1 VSIRRFIAK
10 AQESGHLV
18 TITKEVDPYLE
29 MARVINALE
38 GQPVL
43 FTRVKGSPYQV
54 VSGLCSDR
62 EYLAL
67 DLGIDQS
74 QLLFALAQALENP
87 VAPPMV
93 ASAPC
98 QEVIEEEV
106 NLNTLPIL
114 THLPDDG
121 GPYVTAG
128 VVIVK
133 DPDHGRNLCFHR
145 LMRIGPHQLAAR
157 IVEGR
162 GTDMAL
168 RKTPGDLEVA
178 VCLGN
183 SIPVLL
189 AAAMSPPK
197 GVDELSI
204 ANALRP
210 TPLVKCRTV
219 DLEVPA
225 DSEFVLEGR
234 ITRRTV
240 DEGPFIDLTETW
252 DIVRQQPVIEIHCL
266 THRRD
271 AIYHA
276 LLPGRLEHKL
286 LMGMPREPTIYAAV
300 SQVCQCKN
308 VLITPGGM
316 SWLHAVVQIVKQA
329 PDDGR
334 KAIVAAFRGHT
345 SLKHVVVVDED
356 VDPFNPA
363 EVEWAVAT
371 RFQADRGL
379 IVLEDQPSSSL
390 DPSATHVPGQKT
402 RTSKMGLDATISWYK
417 PMGELRTKEE
427 REGFKKVK
435 YEGVDITI
443 YRASAGGENVKF

>member
-1 VSIRRFIAK
+1 VSIRRFIIR
-10 AQESGHLV
+10 AQEAGYLV
-18 TITKEVDPYLE
+18 TISKEVDPYLE

-43 FTRVKGSPYQV
+43 FTRVKDSPYQV
-54 VSGLCSDR
+54 VSGLCSAR
-62 EYLAL
+62 EYFAL
-67 DLGIDQS
+67 DLGVDRG
-74 QLLFALAQALENP
+74 QLLFALAQALGNP
-87 VAPPMV
+87 IAPPMIT
-93 ASAPC
+93 SAPC
-98 QEVIEEEV
+98 QEVVEEEV
-106 NLNTLPIL
+106 DLNTLPIL

-133 DPDHGRNLCFHR
+133 DHDCGRNMCFHR
-145 LMRIGPHQLAAR
+145 LMRIGPRQFVAR

-162 GTDMAL
+162 GTNTAL
-168 RKTPGDLEVA
+168 QKTSGELEVA
-178 VCLGN
+178 ICLGN

-189 AAAMSPPK
+189 AAAMSPPQ

-240 DEGPFIDLTETW
+240 AEGPFIDLTETW
-252 DIVRQQPVIEIHCL
+252 DIVRQQPVIEIDCL

-316 SWLHAVVQIVKQA
+316 SWLHAVVQIVKRA

-334 KAIVAAFRGHT
+334 KAIAAAFRGHA
-345 SLKHVVVVDED
+345 SLKHIVVVDED
-356 VDPFNPA
+356 VDLFNPA
-363 EVEWAVAT
+363 EVEWAIAT
-371 RFQADRGL
+371 RFQTNRDL
-379 IVLEDQPSSSL
+379 VVLEDQPSSSL
-390 DPSATHVPGQKT
+390 DPSAVHIPGQKA
-402 RTSKMGLDATISWYK
+402 RTSKMGVDATIPWYK
-417 PMGELRTKEE
+417 PTGELRTKEE
-427 REGFKKVK
+427 REGFKKVG
-435 YEGVDITI
+435 YGEIDIAV
-443 YRASAGGENVKF
+443 YRASGEDR

>member
-1 VSIRRFIAK
+1 MSLRSFIAK
-10 AQESGHLV
+10 AERAGRLV
-18 TITKEVDPYLE
+18 TIAKEVDPYLE
-29 MARVINALE
+29 MTRVINALD

-43 FTRVKGSPYQV
+43 FTRVKGSPYQI
-54 VSGLCSDR
+54 VSGICSAR
-62 EYLAL
+62 EYFAL
-67 DLGIDQS
+67 DLDVDQS
-74 QLLFALAQALENP
+74 QLLFALTQALGNP
-87 VAPPMV
+87 VAPQMV
-93 ASAPC
+93 VPAPC
-98 QEVIEEEV
+98 QEVVEEEV
-106 NLNTLPIL
+106 DLNTLPIL

-121 GPYVTAG
+121 GPYITAG

-133 DPDHGRNLCFHR
+133 DPDHGRNMCFHR
-145 LMRIGPHQLAAR
+145 LMRIGPRQFSVR

-162 GTDMAL
+162 GTDAAL
-168 RKTPGDLEVA
+168 QKTSGELEVA
-178 VCLGN
+178 ICLGN

-234 ITRRTV
+234 ITRRMV
-240 DEGPFIDLTETW
+240 AEGPFIDLTETW
-252 DIVRQQPVIEIHCL
+252 DIVRQQPVIEIDCI
-266 THRRD
+266 THRHG
-271 AIYHA
+271 AIYQA

-286 LMGMPREPTIYAAV
+286 LMGMPREPTIYAEV
-300 SQVCQCKN
+300 NQVCQCKN

-334 KAIVAAFRGHT
+334 KAIAAAFRGHT

-356 VDPFNPA
+356 VDLFNPA
-363 EVEWAVAT
+363 EVEWAIAT
-371 RFQADRGL
+371 RFQAHRDL
-379 IVLEDQPSSSL
+379 VILEDQPSSSL
-390 DPSATHVPGQKT
+390 DPSATHIPGQKT
-402 RTSKMGLDATISWYK
+402 RTSKMGLDATIPWYK
-417 PMGELRTKEE
+417 PTGELRTRKE
-427 REGFKKVK
+427 REGFKKVG
-435 YEGVDITI
+435 YGEIDIAV
-443 YRASAGGENVKF
+443 YRTY

>member
-1 VSIRRFIAK
+1 MSLRSFIAK
-10 AQESGHLV
+10 AQEAGHLV
-18 TITKEVDPYLE
+18 TIAKEIDPYLE
-29 MARVINALE
+29 MARVINALD

-54 VSGLCSDR
+54 VSGLCSSR
-62 EYLAL
+62 EYFAL
-67 DLGIDQS
+67 DLGVDQG

-87 VAPPMV
+87 VASQMV
-93 ASAPC
+93 ESAPC
-98 QEVIEEEV
+98 QEVVEGEV
-106 NLNTLPIL
+106 DLNTLPIL

-128 VVIVK
+128 VTIVK
-133 DPDHGRNLCFHR
+133 DPDHGRNMCFHR
-145 LMRIGPHQLAAR
+145 LMRIGPRQFAAR
-157 IVEGR
+157 VVEGR
-162 GTDMAL
+162 GTHTAL
-168 RKTPGDLEVA
+168 RKTSGELEVA
-178 VCLGN
+178 ICLGN

-189 AAAMSPPK
+189 AAAMSPPR
-197 GVDELSI
+197 GVDELSV

-234 ITRRTV
+234 IIRHAV
-240 DEGPFIDLTETW
+240 AEGPFIDLTETW
-252 DIVRQQPVIEIHCL
+252 DIVRQQPVIEIDCL

-334 KAIVAAFRGHT
+334 KAIAAAFRGHT

-356 VDPFNPA
+356 VDLFTPA
-363 EVEWAVAT
+363 EVEWAIAT
-371 RFQADRGL
+371 RFQAGRDL
-379 IVLEDQPSSSL
+379 VVLEDQPSSSL
-390 DPSATHVPGQKT
+390 DPSATHIPGQKT
-402 RTSKMGLDATISWYK
+402 RTSKMGLDATIPWCK
-417 PMGELRTKEE
+417 PTGELRTREE
-427 REGFKKVK
+427 REEFKRVV
-435 YEGVDITI
+435 YGEVDIAV
-443 YRASAGGENVKF
+443 YRAFREKRC

>member
-1 VSIRRFIAK
+1 MSLRSFIAK
-10 AQESGHLV
+10 AQETDHLV
-18 TITKEVDPYLE
+18 TIVKEVDPYLE
-29 MARVINALE
+29 MAHVINALD
-38 GQPVL
+38 GQPML

-54 VSGLCSDR
+54 ASGICSAR
-62 EYLAL
+62 EYFAL
-67 DLGIDQS
+67 DLGMDQS

-87 VAPPMV
+87 VAPQMIT
-93 ASAPC
+93 SAPC
-98 QEVIEEEV
+98 QEVVKEEV
-106 NLNTLPIL
+106 DLNTLPIL

-133 DPDHGRNLCFHR
+133 DPDHGRNMCFHR
-145 LMRIGPHQLAAR
+145 LMRFGPRQFAAR

-162 GTDMAL
+162 GTATAL
-168 RKTPGDLEVA
+168 QKTSGELEIA
-178 VCLGN
+178 ICLGN

-234 ITRRTV
+234 IARRTV
-240 DEGPFIDLTETW
+240 AEGPFIDLTETW
-252 DIVRQQPVIEIHCL
+252 DLVRQQPVIEIDCL

-334 KAIVAAFRGHT
+334 KAIAAAFRGHT
-345 SLKHVVVVDED
+345 SLKHVVVVGED
-356 VDPFNPA
+356 IDLFNPA
-363 EVEWAVAT
+363 EVERTIAT
-371 RFQADRGL
+371 RFQADREL
-379 IVLEDQPSSSL
+379 VELEEQPSSSL
-390 DPSATHVPGQKT
+390 DPSAAHCHYPLVQAHG
-402 RTSKMGLDATISWYK
+402 
-417 PMGELRTKEE
+417 
-427 REGFKKVK
+427 
-435 YEGVDITI
+435 
-443 YRASAGGENVKF
+443 

>member
-1 VSIRRFIAK
+1 MSLRSFISK
-10 AQESGHLV
+10 AQEADYLV
-18 TITKEVDPYLE
+18 TIAKEVDPYLE
-29 MARVINALE
+29 MARLINALD

-43 FTRVKGSPYQV
+43 FTRVKGSPYRIA
-54 VSGLCSDR
+54 SGLCAAR
-62 EYLAL
+62 EHFAL

-74 QLLFALAQALENP
+74 QLVFVLAEALENP
-87 VAPPMV
+87 IAPQMV
-93 ASAPC
+93 TLAPC
-98 QEVIEEEV
+98 QEVVEEKV
-106 NLNTLPIL
+106 DLNTLPIL

-128 VVIVK
+128 VVIIK
-133 DPDHGRNLCFHR
+133 DPDHGRNVCFHR
-145 LMRIGPHQLAAR
+145 LMRIGPRQFAVR

-162 GTDMAL
+162 GTDTAL
-168 RKTPGDLEVA
+168 QKTSGELEVA
-178 VCLGN
+178 ICLGN

-189 AAAMSPPK
+189 AAAMSPPQ

-210 TPLVKCRTV
+210 TPLVKCRIV

-234 ITRRTV
+234 ITRRMV
-240 DEGPFIDLTETW
+240 AEGPFIDLTGTW
-252 DIVRQQPVIEIHCL
+252 DIVRQQPVIEIDGI

-300 SQVCQCKN
+300 SQVCQCRN

-334 KAIVAAFRGHT
+334 KAVAAAFRGHT

-356 VDPFNPA
+356 VDLFNPA
-363 EVEWAVAT
+363 EVEWAIAT
-371 RFQADRGL
+371 RFQADRDL
-379 IVLEDQPSSSL
+379 MVLEDQPSSSL
-390 DPSATHVPGQKT
+390 DPSASHVPGQKS
-402 RTSKMGLDATISWYK
+402 RTSKMGLDATIPWHK
-417 PMGELRTKEE
+417 PTGELRTREE
-427 REGFKKVK
+427 REEFRKVE
-435 YEGVDITI
+435 YGEVDIAV
-443 YRASAGGENVKF
+443 YRASESRR

>member
-1 VSIRRFIAK
+1 MSLRSFIAK
-10 AQESGHLV
+10 ARKAGYLM
-18 TITKEVDPYLE
+18 TMAKEVDPYLE
-29 MARVINALE
+29 MARVINALD

-43 FTRVKGSPYQV
+43 FTRVKGSSYQIV
-54 VSGLCSDR
+54 AGICSAR
-62 EYLAL
+62 EYFAL
-67 DLGIDQS
+67 DLDMDQS

-87 VAPPMV
+87 VAPQV
-93 ASAPC
+93 VVSAPC
-98 QEVIEEEV
+98 QEVVEEEV
-106 NLNTLPIL
+106 DLNTLPVL

-133 DPDHGRNLCFHR
+133 DPDHGRNMCFHR
-145 LMRIGPHQLAAR
+145 LMRIGPRQFAAR
-157 IVEGR
+157 VVEGR
-162 GTDMAL
+162 GTDAAL
-168 RKTPGDLEVA
+168 QKTSGELEVA
-178 VCLGN
+178 ICLGN
-183 SIPVLL
+183 SMPVLL

-197 GVDELSI
+197 GVDELSV

-234 ITRRTV
+234 ITRRMV
-240 DEGPFIDLTETW
+240 AEGPFIDLTETW
-252 DIVRQQPVIEIHCL
+252 DIVRQQPVIEIDCL

-334 KAIVAAFRGHT
+334 KAIAAAFRGHT

-356 VDPFNPA
+356 VDLFNPA
-363 EVEWAVAT
+363 EVEWAIAT
-371 RFQADRGL
+371 RFQADRDL

-390 DPSATHVPGQKT
+390 DPSATHIPGQKT
-402 RTSKMGLDATISWYK
+402 RTSKMGLDATTPWHK
-417 PMGELRTKEE
+417 PTGELRTREE
-427 REGFKKVK
+427 LEGFQKVG
-435 YEGVDITI
+435 YGEVDMAV
-443 YRASAGGENVKF
+443 YRTY

>member
-1 VSIRRFIAK
+1 MSLRSFITK
-10 AQESGHLV
+10 AQEAGHLV
-18 TITKEVDPYLE
+18 TITREVDPYLE
-29 MARVINALE
+29 MARVINSLD
-38 GQPVL
+38 GQPVF

-54 VSGLCSDR
+54 VSGLCSAR
-62 EYLAL
+62 EYFAL
-67 DLGIDQS
+67 DLGVDQS
-74 QLLFALAQALENP
+74 QLLFVLAQALGNP
-87 VAPPMV
+87 IAPQMV

-98 QEVIEEEV
+98 QEVVEEDV
-106 NLNTLPIL
+106 DLNTLPIL
-114 THLPDDG
+114 THLPEDG

-133 DPDHGRNLCFHR
+133 DPDHGRNMCFHR
-145 LMRIGPHQLAAR
+145 LMRIGPQRFTAR
-157 IVEGR
+157 LVEGR

-168 RKTPGDLEVA
+168 QKTSGELEVSI
-178 VCLGN
+178 CLGN
-183 SIPVLL
+183 SIAVLL

-210 TPLVKCRTV
+210 TPLVKCRSV

-240 DEGPFIDLTETW
+240 AEGPFIDLTETW
-252 DIVRQQPVIEIHCL
+252 DIVRQQPVIEIDCL

-276 LLPGRLEHKL
+276 LLPGCLEHKL

-300 SQVCQCKN
+300 SQVCQCEN

-316 SWLHAVVQIVKQA
+316 SWLHAVVQVVKQS

-334 KAIVAAFRGHT
+334 KAIAAAFRGHT

-356 VDPFNPA
+356 VDLFSPA
-363 EVEWAVAT
+363 EVEWAIAT
-371 RFQADRGL
+371 RFQADRDL
-379 IVLEDQPSSSL
+379 VVLEDQPSSSL
-390 DPSATHVPGQKT
+390 DPSATHILGQKT
-402 RTSKMGLDATISWYK
+402 RTSKMGLDATIPWYK
-417 PMGELRTKEE
+417 PTGGLRTRGE
-427 REGFKKVK
+427 REEFKKVG
-435 YEGVDITI
+435 YGEVDIAV
-443 YRASAGGENVKF
+443 YRASA

>member
-1 VSIRRFIAK
+1 MSLRSFITK
-10 AQESGHLV
+10 AQEAGHLV
-18 TITKEVDPYLE
+18 TITKEVDPHLE

-43 FTRVKGSPYQV
+43 FTRVKDSPYQV
-54 VSGLCSDR
+54 VSGLCSAR
-62 EYLAL
+62 EYFAL

-74 QLLFALAQALENP
+74 QLLFALAQALGNL
-87 VAPPMV
+87 VAPQMV

-98 QEVIEEEV
+98 QEVVEEEV
-106 NLNTLPIL
+106 DLNILPIL
-114 THLPDDG
+114 THLPGNG

-128 VVIVK
+128 VVVVK
-133 DPDHGRNLCFHR
+133 DPDHGRNVCFHR
-145 LMRIGPHQLAAR
+145 LMRIGPRQFAAR
-157 IVEGR
+157 VVEGR
-162 GTDMAL
+162 GTDTAL
-168 RKTPGDLEVA
+168 QKTSGELEVA
-178 VCLGN
+178 ICLGN

-210 TPLVKCRTV
+210 MPLVKCRSV

-240 DEGPFIDLTETW
+240 AEGPFIDLTETW
-252 DIVRQQPVIEIHCL
+252 DIVRQEPVIEIDCL

-286 LMGMPREPTIYAAV
+286 LMGMPREPTVYAAV

-356 VDPFNPA
+356 VDLFNPA
-363 EVEWAVAT
+363 EVEWAIAT
-371 RFQADRGL
+371 RFQADRDL
-379 IVLEDQPSSSL
+379 VVLEDQPSSSL
-390 DPSATHVPGQKT
+390 DPSTTHIPGQKT
-402 RTSKMGLDATISWYK
+402 RTSKMGLDATIPWYK
-417 PMGELRTKEE
+417 PTGELRTREE
-427 REGFKKVK
+427 REGFKKVG
-435 YEGVDITI
+435 YGEIDMAV
-443 YRASAGGENVKF
+443 YRASA

>member
-1 VSIRRFIAK
+1 MSLRSFIAK
-10 AQESGHLV
+10 AQDAGYLV
-18 TITKEVDPYLE
+18 TIAREVDPYLE
-29 MARVINALE
+29 MARVINALD

-43 FTRVKGSPYQV
+43 FTKVKGLSYKV
-54 VSGLCSDR
+54 VSGICSAR
-62 EYLAL
+62 EYFAL
-67 DLGIDQS
+67 DLDIDQS

-87 VAPPMV
+87 VAPQMV

-98 QEVIEEEV
+98 QELVEEEV
-106 NLNTLPIL
+106 DLNSLPIL

-128 VVIVK
+128 VAIVK
-133 DPDHGRNLCFHR
+133 DPDYGRNMCFHR
-145 LMRIGPHQLAAR
+145 LMRIGPRQFAAR
-157 IVEGR
+157 VVEGR
-162 GTDMAL
+162 GTDTAL
-168 RKTPGDLEVA
+168 KKTSGESEVTI
-178 VCLGN
+178 CLGN

-225 DSEFVLEGR
+225 ESELVLEGR

-240 DEGPFIDLTETW
+240 AEGPFIDLTETW
-252 DIVRQQPVIEIHCL
+252 DIVRQQPVIEIDCL
-266 THRRD
+266 THRHHPL
-271 AIYHA
+271 YHA

-300 SQVCQCKN
+300 NQVCRCKN

-334 KAIVAAFRGHT
+334 KAIAAAFRGHT

-356 VDPFNPA
+356 VDLFNPA
-363 EVEWAVAT
+363 EVEWAIAT
-371 RFQADRGL
+371 RSQADRDL
-379 IVLEDQPSSSL
+379 ILLEDQPSSSL
-390 DPSATHVPGQKT
+390 DPSAISIPGQKT
-402 RTSKMGLDATISWYK
+402 RTSKMGLDATIPWYK
-417 PMGELRTKEE
+417 STGELRTREE
-427 REGFKKVK
+427 REGFKKVE
-435 YEGVDITI
+435 YGEVDIAV
-443 YRASAGGENVKF
+443 YCASGENRQ

>member
-1 VSIRRFIAK
+1 MSLRSFIAK
-10 AQESGHLV
+10 AQKTGHLV

-29 MARVINALE
+29 MARVINALD

-43 FTRVKGSPYQV
+43 FTKVKGSSYQV
-54 VSGLCSDR
+54 ISGLCSAR

-67 DLGIDQS
+67 DLGVDRD
-74 QLLFALAQALENP
+74 QLLFALIQALENP
-87 VAPPMV
+87 IAPPIV

-98 QEVIEEEV
+98 QEVVEEEV
-106 NLNTLPIL
+106 NLDTLPIL

-133 DPDHGRNLCFHR
+133 DPDYGRNMCFHR
-145 LMRIGPHQLAAR
+145 LMRIGPRQFAAR

-162 GTDMAL
+162 GTATAL
-168 RKTPGDLEVA
+168 QKTSDELEVA
-178 VCLGN
+178 ICLGN

-240 DEGPFIDLTETW
+240 AEGPFIDLTETW
-252 DIVRQQPVIEIHCL
+252 DIVRQQPVIEIDCL
-266 THRRD
+266 THRRH

-276 LLPGRLEHKL
+276 LLPGRMEHKL

-300 SQVCQCKN
+300 NQVCRCKN

-334 KAIVAAFRGHT
+334 KAIAAAFRGHT

-356 VDPFNPA
+356 VDLFDPA
-363 EVEWAVAT
+363 EVEWAIAT
-371 RFQADRGL
+371 RFQADRDL
-379 IVLEDQPSSSL
+379 VVLEDQPSSSL
-390 DPSATHVPGQKT
+390 DPSATHIPGQKT
-402 RTSKMGLDATISWYK
+402 RTSKMGLDATIPWHK
-417 PMGELRTKEE
+417 PTGELRTKEE
-427 REGFKKVK
+427 REGFKKVGYGK
-435 YEGVDITI
+435 VDVSV
-443 YRASAGGENVKF
+443 YRASG

>member
-1 VSIRRFIAK
+1 MSLRSFIAK
-10 AQESGHLV
+10 AQEAGHLV
-18 TITKEVDPYLE
+18 IITREIDLYLE

-43 FTRVKGSPYQV
+43 FTRVKDSPYQV
-54 VSGLCSDR
+54 VSGLCSAR
-62 EYLAL
+62 EYFAL

-74 QLLFALAQALENP
+74 QLLFALTQALENP
-87 VAPPMV
+87 IAPPMV
-93 ASAPC
+93 TSAPC
-98 QEVIEEEV
+98 QEVVEEEV
-106 NLNTLPIL
+106 DLNSLPIL

-128 VVIVK
+128 VVIIK
-133 DPDHGRNLCFHR
+133 DPDHGRNMCFHR
-145 LMRIGPHQLAAR
+145 LMRIGPCQFAAR
-157 IVEGR
+157 VVEGR
-162 GTDMAL
+162 GTHTAL
-168 RKTPGDLEVA
+168 QKTSGELEVA
-178 VCLGN
+178 ICLGN

-210 TPLVKCRTV
+210 TPLVKCRTI

-234 ITRRTV
+234 IARRTV
-240 DEGPFIDLTETW
+240 AEGPFIDLTETW
-252 DIVRQQPVIEIHCL
+252 DIVRQQPVIEMDCL

-300 SQVCQCKN
+300 SQVCQCQN

-316 SWLHAVVQIVKQA
+316 SWLHAVVQIVKQD

-334 KAIVAAFRGHT
+334 KAIAAAFRGHT

-356 VDPFNPA
+356 VDLFDPA
-363 EVEWAVAT
+363 EVEWAIAT
-371 RFQADRGL
+371 RFQADRDL
-379 IVLEDQPSSSL
+379 VVLEDQPSSSL
-390 DPSATHVPGQKT
+390 DPSATHATGQKAH
-402 RTSKMGLDATISWYK
+402 TSKMGLDATIPWRK
-417 PMGELRTKEE
+417 PKGELRTREE
-427 REGFKKVK
+427 WEEFKKVG
-435 YEGVDITI
+435 YEEVDIAF
-443 YRASAGGENVKF
+443 YRASEANR

>member
-1 VSIRRFIAK
+1 MSLRSFIAK
-10 AQESGHLV
+10 AQKAGHLV
-18 TITKEVDPYLE
+18 TITEEVDPYLE

-38 GQPVL
+38 GRPVL
-43 FTRVKGSPYQV
+43 FTKVKGSPYQV
-54 VSGLCSDR
+54 ISGLCSAR
-62 EYLAL
+62 KYFAL
-67 DLGIDQS
+67 DLGVNPG

-87 VAPPMV
+87 VAPQMV
-93 ASAPC
+93 ALAPC
-98 QEVIEEEV
+98 QEVVEEEV

-114 THLPDDG
+114 THLPGDG

-128 VVIVK
+128 VVIIK
-133 DPDHGRNLCFHR
+133 DPDHGRNTCFHR
-145 LMRIGPHQLAAR
+145 LMCIGPRQFVAR
-157 IVEGR
+157 VVEGR
-162 GTDMAL
+162 GTAMAL
-168 RKTPGDLEVA
+168 QKTPGELEVA
-178 VCLGN
+178 ICLGN

-189 AAAMSPPK
+189 AAAMSPPE

-210 TPLVKCRTV
+210 TPLVKCRSV

-234 ITRRTV
+234 ITRRTAA
-240 DEGPFIDLTETW
+240 EGPFIDLTETW
-252 DIVRQQPVIEIHCL
+252 DMVRQQPVIEIDCL

-308 VLITPGGM
+308 VLITSGGM
-316 SWLHAVVQIVKQA
+316 SWLHAVVQIAKHA

-334 KAIVAAFRGHT
+334 KAIAAAFRGHT

-356 VDPFNPA
+356 VDLFNPA
-363 EVEWAVAT
+363 EVEWAIAT
-371 RFQADRGL
+371 RFQADRDL

-390 DPSATHVPGQKT
+390 DPSATHIPGQKA
-402 RTSKMGLDATISWYK
+402 RASKMGLDATIPWHK
-417 PMGELRTKEE
+417 PTGELRTREE
-427 REGFKKVK
+427 RKGFKKVG
-435 YEGVDITI
+435 YEKVDVAV
-443 YRASAGGENVKF
+443 YRPSGENR

>member
-1 VSIRRFIAK
+1 MSLRSFIAK
-10 AQESGHLV
+10 AQEAGYLV
-18 TITKEVDPYLE
+18 TIAREVDPYLE
-29 MARVINALE
+29 MARVINALN

-54 VSGLCSDR
+54 VSGICSAR
-62 EYLAL
+62 EYFAL
-67 DLGIDQS
+67 DLDINQS

-87 VAPPMV
+87 VAPQMV

-98 QEVIEEEV
+98 QEVVEEEV
-106 NLNTLPIL
+106 DLNTMPIL

-121 GPYVTAG
+121 GPYITAG
-128 VVIVK
+128 VAIVK
-133 DPDHGRNLCFHR
+133 DPEYGRNMCFHR
-145 LMRIGPHQLAAR
+145 LMRIGPRQFTAR
-157 IVEGR
+157 VVEGR
-162 GTDMAL
+162 GTDTAL
-168 RKTPGDLEVA
+168 KKTAGELEVA
-178 VCLGN
+178 ICLGN

-225 DSEFVLEGR
+225 ESELVLEGR

-240 DEGPFIDLTETW
+240 AEGPFIDLTETW
-252 DIVRQQPVIEIHCL
+252 DIVRQQPVIEIDCL
-266 THRRD
+266 THRHQPL
-271 AIYHA
+271 YHA

-286 LMGMPREPTIYAAV
+286 LMGMPREPTIYTAV
-300 SQVCQCKN
+300 NQVCQCTN

-334 KAIVAAFRGHT
+334 EAIAAAFRGHT

-356 VDPFNPA
+356 VDLFNPA
-363 EVEWAVAT
+363 EVEWAIAT
-371 RFQADRGL
+371 RFQADRDL

-390 DPSATHVPGQKT
+390 DPSAIHIPGQKT
-402 RTSKMGLDATISWYK
+402 RTSKMGLDATIPWYK
-417 PMGELRTKEE
+417 PTGELRTREE
-427 REGFKKVK
+427 REGFKKVE
-435 YEGVDITI
+435 YGEVDIAV
-443 YRASAGGENVKF
+443 YHASA